1 MIYII
6 IIMSLPTG
14 LTNQD
19 IANNQEVI
27 DLVKEIQQIT
37 QNISILMDRSSKMNR
52 EIMYLKK
59 IVFEKNKNYGNYN
72 FENECMPLCQL
83 DSPEQ

>member
-1 MIYII
+1 MN
-6 IIMSLPTG
+6 
-14 LTNQD
+14 LTTSPNNQD

-27 DLVKEIQQIT
+27 SLVKEIQQIT
-37 QNISILMDRSSKMNR
+37 QNISILIERSSKMNR
-52 EIMYLKK
+52 DIMYLKQ
-59 IVFEKNKNYGNYN
+59 IVDKKNKNYGNYD

>member
-1 MIYII
+1 
-6 IIMSLPTG
+6 MSLPTSPN
-14 LTNQD
+14 NQD

-27 DLVKEIQQIT
+27 DLVKEIQEIT
-37 QNISILMDRSSKMNR
+37 QNISVLMDRSSKMNR
-52 EIMYLKK
+52 EIMYLKQ
-59 IVFEKNKNYGNYN
+59 IVDEKNKNYGNYD

>member
-1 MIYII
+1 
-6 IIMSLPTG
+6 MSLHTC

-27 DLVKEIQQIT
+27 SLVKEIQDIT
-37 QNISILMDRSSKMNR
+37 QNISILIERSSKMNR
-52 EIMYLKK
+52 EIMYLKQ
-59 IVFEKNKNYGNYN
+59 IVDKKNKNYGNYD

>member
-1 MIYII
+1 
-6 IIMSLPTG
+6 MSLHTC

-27 DLVKEIQQIT
+27 SLVKEIQQIT
-37 QNISILMDRSSKMNR
+37 ENISILMERSSKMNR
-52 EIMYLKK
+52 EILILKK
-59 IVFEKNKNYGNYN
+59 FVNEKNNNYGNYN

-83 DSPEQ
+83 DFPEQ